1 MTTMSMIAAT
11 VAVFIVAA
19 LLYYQ
24 STVEGFVPAP
34 VAGRRYNPDPRD
46 PSPYHVPADLSRAT
60 VSRQIGT
67 FPLPVQR
74 PDMTPGAPTPRE
86 AMAQLRDL
94 RELDSKIMVWLDAA
108 SQKDREQPGSLT
120 SAQLQRRVM
129 LQARLTDVRDQLGTG
144 LITDTWKR
152 VADELMELRQENAG
166 WQVRSPSMDAA
177 YGFGQG
183 KDESAFLTDEEYTA
197 FFGFFNAGTL
207 ELQSLSQPDPL
218 QKVRLQ
224 QLQVIRQDLM
234 DTHRRMGT
242 PPIKM
247 GSAKLFLRQI
257 LKTDQPLP
265 TLFSVEPY
273 PIQKTLAESSADIH
287 ADLRDIQ
294 RKDPTLTEITQTLS
308 DRVHSGDI
316 STNDARS
323 HVLELKHTMNPE
335 QRAATLCRQ
344 IREAFPEDADALGC
358 ALPIRNP
365 ERVIATVCN
374 RLRYSVPT
382 VSPEQFNCP

>member
-1 MTTMSMIAAT
+1 
-11 VAVFIVAA
+11 
-19 LLYYQ
+19 
-24 STVEGFVPAP
+24 
-34 VAGRRYNPDPRD
+34 
-46 PSPYHVPADLSRAT
+46 
-60 VSRQIGT
+60 
-67 FPLPVQR
+67 
-74 PDMTPGAPTPRE
+74 
-86 AMAQLRDL
+86 
-94 RELDSKIMVWLDAA
+94 MVWLDAA

-120 SAQLQRRVM
+120 PTQLQRRVM

-166 WQVRSPSMDAA
+166 WQARSPSMDAA

-183 KDESAFLTDEEYTA
+183 TDESAFLTDEEYTA

-234 DTHRRMGT
+234 DTQRRMGT

-257 LKTDQPLP
+257 LKPDQPLP
-265 TLFSVEPY
+265 TLFSVEPH
-273 PIQKTLAESSADIH
+273 PIRKTFAESSADIH
-287 ADLRDIQ
+287 ADLHDIQ
-294 RKDPTLTEITQTLS
+294 RKDPSLKEVTRTLA
-308 DRVHSGDI
+308 DRVNSGDI
-316 STNDARS
+316 STNDART
-323 HVLELKHTMNPE
+323 HILELKNTMGPD
-335 QRAATLCRQ
+335 RAVTLCRQ

-358 ALPIRNP
+358 ALPMRDP
-365 ERVIATVCN
+365 ERIITTVCN

>member
-1 MTTMSMIAAT
+1 MTTMSIIAAT
-11 VAVFIVAA
+11 VVVFIVAA

-24 STVEGFVPAP
+24 STVEGFVSAP
-34 VAGRRYNPDPRD
+34 VAGRRYNPDP
-46 PSPYHVPADLSRAT
+46 SPYNVPADLSRAT

-120 SAQLQRRVM
+120 TAQLQRRVM

-152 VADELMELRQENAG
+152 VADDLMELRQENAG

-183 KDESAFLTDEEYTA
+183 KDESAFLTDEEYTV

-234 DTHRRMGT
+234 DTQRRMGT

-257 LKTDQPLP
+257 LKTDQPMP

-273 PIQKTLAESSADIH
+273 PIRRTLADSSADIH
-287 ADLRDIQ
+287 ADLYDIQ
-294 RKDPTLTEITQTLS
+294 RKDPSLKEVTRTLA
-308 DRVHSGDI
+308 DRVNSGDI
-316 STNDARS
+316 STNDARTQ
-323 HVLELKHTMNPE
+323 VLNLKSVTDPD
-335 QRAATLCRQ
+335 RAATLCRQ

-358 ALPIRNP
+358 ALPLRDP
-365 ERVIATVCN
+365 ERVITTVCN